1 MEERSQSK
9 FISIDDRE
17 NSSLLSFL
25 QNFKSLFFFFLN
37 IKNIVIL
44 QSDNN
49 HCYIIIAG
57 PAEDQT
63 ESEVVERNERSL
75 DEEKTE
81 LEERNEDDEE
91 VEVDERSPSK
101 FFSIDT

>member
-1 MEERSQSK
+1 M
-9 FISIDDRE
+9 
-17 NSSLLSFL
+17 
-25 QNFKSLFFFFLN
+25 
-37 IKNIVIL
+37 

-75 DEEKTE
+75 DEEETE
-81 LEERNEDDEE
+81 LEERNEE
-91 VEVDERSPSK
+91 VEVDERSPSR
-101 FFSIDT
+101 FISFDI